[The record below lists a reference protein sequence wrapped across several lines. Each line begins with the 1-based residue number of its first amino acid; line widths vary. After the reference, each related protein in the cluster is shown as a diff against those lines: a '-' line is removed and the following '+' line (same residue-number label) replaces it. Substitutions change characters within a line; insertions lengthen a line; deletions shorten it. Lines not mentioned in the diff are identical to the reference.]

1 MSITWYQKS
10 SFSQNQ
16 ELLSPF
22 FPLWQDFNRAANELF
37 NISHSVV
44 YTITHALLC
53 EACLC
58 HTAGEQLYLVQS
70 SLHGSDR
77 RIVCSQ
83 EKTQL
88 VSLWLKC
95 GQWSVNQQQSHS
107 LWLPSSLINRMFQPP
122 CAVKQRHLCKF
133 HIFVT
138 SSLIDHP
145 QSRLWQFWLQT
156 HHQFLLYVIK
166 TRCTSSRDDV
176 KAGEN
181 RTWFHLH
188 SSYPALGTA
197 FLHMTTCLI

>member
-22 FPLWQDFNRAANELF
+22 SSLWQDFKRAPNELF

-70 SLHGSDR
+70 SLHSSDR

-95 GQWSVNQQQSHS
+95 GQWSVNQEQSHS
-107 LWLPSSLINRMFQPP
+107 LWLLSSLINHMFQPP
-122 CAVKQRHLCKF
+122 CALKQRHLCKF

-145 QSRLWQFWLQT
+145 QNSLWQFWLQM
-156 HHQFLLYVIK
+156 HHQF
-166 TRCTSSRDDV
+166 CFMSSRQGACPILMMS
-176 KAGEN
+176 K
-181 RTWFHLH
+181 
-188 SSYPALGTA
+188 
-197 FLHMTTCLI
+197 